1 LEKLLV
7 RGGNKLTGT
16 VQIEGAKNAVLPI
29 LAATLL
35 ADEGSSVITNVPE
48 LSDVYTINELL
59 KSLNASV
66 EFENNTVKVKAIEKL
81 EFETPIEYVRKMRA
95 SFFVMGSL
103 LARNGRAK
111 VALPGGCAIGS
122 RPVELHLK
130 GFEALGATI
139 KVENGFVEAVVEDCL
154 RGTNIYLDFPSV
166 GATENIMMA
175 AVLAIGNTVI
185 ENAAQEPEIIDLAN
199 FINKMGGKISG
210 AGTSKIYIEGVKKL
224 VGAKHAVI
232 SDRIEA
238 GTYMVAAAITQGNVL
253 IKGAFR
259 EQLFPVISKMEEMG
273 VTIIEE
279 PLGLRVIGTNKLVP
293 TDIRTSPHPGFPTD
307 MQSQM
312 MALLLQAEGTSV
324 ITETVFENRFM
335 HVEEFQRMNADVRIE
350 GHSVII
356 QGSKSLSG
364 AEVCS
369 TDLRS
374 AAALVLAGLIAQGE
388 TTVTKLIHLDR
399 GYVNIH
405 GKLAA
410 LGADIQRITEIEHT
424 EESIEVVA

>member
-1 LEKLLV
+1 MEKLLV

-35 ADEGSSVITNVPE
+35 ADEGSSVIANVPE

-66 EFENNTVKVKAIEKL
+66 EFENNTVKVKAVEKL

-185 ENAAQEPEIIDLAN
+185 ENAAMEPEIDDLAD
-199 FINKMGGKISG
+199 FLMAQGVKIEGS
-210 AGTSKIYIEGVKKL
+210 GTSRITIYGMKASEFKPNQRPYR
-224 VGAKHAVI
+224 VI
-232 SDRIEA
+232 GDRIEA
-238 GTYMVAAAITQGNVL
+238 ATFIIGGIMSGGEVKVTGFNPKHLSFVL
-253 IKGAFR
+253 ETLTKMGANL
-259 EQLFPVISKMEEMG
+259 EVG
-273 VTIIEE
+273 DDYVT
-279 PLGLRVIGTNKLVP
+279 VKK
-293 TDIRTSPHPGFPTD
+293 S
-307 MQSQM
+307 
-312 MALLLQAEGTSV
+312 
-324 ITETVFENRFM
+324 NR
-335 HVEEFQRMNADVRIE
+335 
-350 GHSVII
+350 
-356 QGSKSLSG
+356 
-364 AEVCS
+364 
-369 TDLRS
+369 
-374 AAALVLAGLIAQGE
+374 
-388 TTVTKLIHLDR
+388 
-399 GYVNIH
+399 
-405 GKLAA
+405 
-410 LGADIQRITEIEHT
+410 
-424 EESIEVVA
+424 